1 MARVLHQR
9 LLSGEQVTGLWA
21 SLPFSSLSC
30 FQHLLQTSLLST
42 DLDHISLHLTGKLL
56 FLLHRKQTS
65 SDQSYLHFL
74 PLSRA
79 CTLCP
84 PVWVEGGCSTAHT
97 PSQRRRLHQA
107 LLMPE
112 TSASSLQPLLFSCLL
127 PWHSHKHRSLLTGK
141 PPSKF
146 PLSHLPKKLELAF
159 SSQPNH
165 LTPPPPTHLMQWSD
179 HPHRPLVKPIHPIL
193 SPLGP
198 GLHPHQAPHAALT
211 QGPGTS
217 GSLKPVVNFPSLSQL
232 ASQLHQILVTPT
244 PTLTPNAHFKT
255 LFPFSVPE
263 TSVLPSKI
271 TNKLTAPQC
280 PHCIWT
286 HMGYCSPG
294 VSFSVFHRHPSANTP
309 KTVLMSPLC
318 RAPSP

>member
-1 MARVLHQR
+1 MVSSDATLCCWGSLTVHTLVQTKSSPVLLTH
-9 LLSGEQVTGLWA
+9 LCC
-21 SLPFSSLSC
+21 SSLW
-30 FQHLLQTSLLST
+30 FPWST
-42 DLDHISLHLTGKLL
+42 PY
-56 FLLHRKQTS
+56 RMS
-65 SDQSYLHFL
+65 SELGS
-74 PLSRA
+74 
-79 CTLCP
+79 
-84 PVWVEGGCSTAHT
+84 
-97 PSQRRRLHQA
+97 HQ
-107 LLMPE
+107 
-112 TSASSLQPLLFSCLL
+112 
-127 PWHSHKHRSLLTGK
+127 
-141 PPSKF
+141 
-146 PLSHLPKKLELAF
+146 
-159 SSQPNH
+159 
-165 LTPPPPTHLMQWSD
+165 
-179 HPHRPLVKPIHPIL
+179 

-286 HMGYCSPG
+286 HMGYCPPG